1 MSRLW
6 RAQCEEEDSPL
17 WGRLFAC
24 YYAPV
29 SRAPCPLARASAT
42 AAGVDLLSD
51 EPLTSQQE
59 KTFRAAS
66 LRAALAAQPVAPPPL
81 SPKERVRL
89 YSTARAAF
97 RLRAELPPATCNA
110 AFDFAQNVRRL
121 EDGTFVS
128 QADTRHLNSQPIIR
142 LSSHL
147 LPLVGNLGY
156 FEVSGLNG
164 SSVGLVRG
172 PRFDPKLHT
181 GHIGWKRTSYAL
193 HSDDGSKWRKDCN
206 FSCRE
211 DGEPYHPAGFGPNA
225 TVGVGFDFGDSS
237 IFFTLN
243 GQFLGDAFMD
253 VDDSLTHARRV
264 RNTTS
269 MTRSWLGLGLGGLH
283 AAVALHEPGDTAR
296 FNLGQ
301 GRFAFDIE
309 ALALARQRTWAMEA
323 GEREGLDD

>member
-6 RAQCEEEDSPL
+6 RAQCEDEDSPL
-17 WGRLFAC
+17 WAQLFAR
-24 YYAPV
+24 YYTPV
-29 SRAPCPLARASAT
+29 SRAPCPLERAAASA
-42 AAGVDLLSD
+42 AGLNPESD
-51 EPLTSQQE
+51 EPLTPQQE
-59 KTFRAAS
+59 KTFRAALS
-66 LRAALAAQPVAPPPL
+66 RAALAAQPAAPPPL

-97 RLRAELPPATCNA
+97 RLRSELPPATCNA
-110 AFDFAQNVRRL
+110 SFDFAQNVRRL
-121 EDGTFVS
+121 DGTFVS
-128 QADTRHLNSQPIIR
+128 QADTRHLDSQPIVR

-172 PRFDPKLHT
+172 PKFDPKLHT

-193 HSDDGSKWRKDCN
+193 HSDDGSKWRKDCS
-206 FSCRE
+206 FSCGDE
-211 DGEPYHPAGFGPNA
+211 GDPYHPAGFGPNA

-243 GQFLGDAFMD
+243 GQFLGNAFEHA
-253 VDDSLTHARRV
+253 DDSLTHTRR
-264 RNTTS
+264 RMGRCLDT
-269 MTRSWLGLGLGGLH
+269 GGGGLRP
-283 AAVALHEPGDTAR
+283 AVALHEPGDSAR

-301 GRFAFDIE
+301 ERFAFDIE

-323 GEREGLDD
+323 GEREGLEADPSQP